1 VGVVDSASEKLTW
14 PPYPAPLRGIQVK
27 IRVYE
32 PDSRQVREVTVTQ
45 SFFNE

>member
-1 VGVVDSASEKLTW
+1 MVNDATEKVIF
-14 PPYPAPLRGIQVK
+14 PPYATPLRGIQVK

-45 SFFNE
+45 SFVNE